1 MIHGGRFLRRNR
13 GDPDRE
19 RIQPPA
25 SPDSGLSAL
34 FCWQHLTPN
43 SMPAPTSPIPSRAVS
58 QGTLWLAS
66 ECKCRTAC
74 PLGRE
79 HHGERGVKT
88 NDSVDDVTKQSGPYN
103 SVPGTPEGSRRP
115 ETSAFPSV
123 HHDDADSRRRAGRS
137 IGNAPRAQRCGSETP
152 RPGWAG
158 GHMQATGPNLC
169 SSPSRGFRARSSA
182 SWSTRAHRF
191 ASPPRNRAQQPGR
204 QCVPLE
210 KRITA

>member
-25 SPDSGLSAL
+25 SPDSRLSAL
-34 FCWQHLTPN
+34 FCWQYLTPN
-43 SMPAPTSPIPSRAVS
+43 SMPAPTSPVPSRAVS
-58 QGTLWLAS
+58 RGNVVARIGMQMPHRPPTG
-66 ECKCRTAC
+66 E
-74 PLGRE
+74 E

-103 SVPGTPEGSRRP
+103 SVPATPEGSRRP

-169 SSPSRGFRARSSA
+169 SSPSRGFRARRSS
-182 SWSTRAHRF
+182 
-191 ASPPRNRAQQPGR
+191 
-204 QCVPLE
+204 
-210 KRITA
+210 